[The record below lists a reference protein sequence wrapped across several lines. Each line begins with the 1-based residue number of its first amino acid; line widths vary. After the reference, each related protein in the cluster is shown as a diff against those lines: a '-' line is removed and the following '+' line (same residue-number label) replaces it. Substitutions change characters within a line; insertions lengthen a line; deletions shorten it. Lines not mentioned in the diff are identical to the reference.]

1 MRDIIRSQPVYTI
14 QYYGQ
19 SLEYTSEQNKYTIC
33 GSSPVFSRV
42 SCYLYGRSSSPAGGR
57 QQQSDKPKE
66 VARQMKRDGMASDI
80 KIGDLPILKTRNPE
94 LLPPR
99 YRRLR

>member
-1 MRDIIRSQPVYTI
+1 MTFFIASWVLGRRKQ
-14 QYYGQ
+14 Q
-19 SLEYTSEQNKYTIC
+19 SEDENT
-33 GSSPVFSRV
+33 
-42 SCYLYGRSSSPAGGR
+42 GGR
-57 QQQSDKPKE
+57 QLSDKPKE

-80 KIGDLPILKTRNPE
+80 KIGDLPILKNSKSE